1 MKCPFCKTS
10 TFRRVVAGNQEIDCC
25 AACGALWFDYGEI
38 RELTEGR
45 LSVDAEGGPPPAPTG
60 RAATAEKPGAIL
72 SRMRGEAASLAC
84 PRCGAALTAID
95 FQLTGIPVFQC
106 ASCEGI
112 LAPRTS
118 AAGIAARF
126 RFLREHGEK
135 YAALGETLA
144 RKEKRRMESEY
155 GAGGSGTAGNLAVP
169 LPMVVPLADD
179 APAIRSF
186 PLVTYALIAV
196 TVILYLIGQVRGVR
210 LPLPGGLQDLPS
222 GTGFAG
228 VPKLPLLFAPFFHA
242 GILPLA
248 IGSLFLFVLGDNVE
262 DRMGSAAYFFFFL
275 VCGVIAGIAHV
286 LWGKAGGT
294 PALSSPGAV
303 AGILGAYL
311 VFFPNVSIRLYGMG
325 RIVTLPA
332 YLFACAWLIDVFFL
346 GPAGPL
352 ASLVDPARLSLPGN
366 LAGFGAG
373 VFGAILRRFC
383 EQPLR

>member
-1 MKCPFCKTS
+1 
-10 TFRRVVAGNQEIDCC
+10 
-25 AACGALWFDYGEI
+25 
-38 RELTEGR
+38 
-45 LSVDAEGGPPPAPTG
+45 
-60 RAATAEKPGAIL
+60 
-72 SRMRGEAASLAC
+72 
-84 PRCGAALTAID
+84 
-95 FQLTGIPVFQC
+95 
-106 ASCEGI
+106 
-112 LAPRTS
+112 
-118 AAGIAARF
+118 
-126 RFLREHGEK
+126 
-135 YAALGETLA
+135 
-144 RKEKRRMESEY
+144 MESEV
-155 GAGGSGTAGNLAVP
+155 GPGGSGTAGNLAVP

-186 PLVTYALIAV
+186 PMVTYALIAV

-222 GTGFAG
+222 GTGFAD

-242 GILPLA
+242 GILPLT

-275 VCGVIAGIAHV
+275 VSGVIAGVAHV

-294 PALSSPGAV
+294 QALSSPGAV

-373 VFGAILRRFC
+373 VFGAILWRFC